1 MKDSLM
7 PIYDKVLLR
16 KRALIETANDELKSI
31 WQAEHI
37 RY

>member
-1 MKDSLM
+1 M

-16 KRALIETANDELKSI
+16 KRALIEPVNDELKSI